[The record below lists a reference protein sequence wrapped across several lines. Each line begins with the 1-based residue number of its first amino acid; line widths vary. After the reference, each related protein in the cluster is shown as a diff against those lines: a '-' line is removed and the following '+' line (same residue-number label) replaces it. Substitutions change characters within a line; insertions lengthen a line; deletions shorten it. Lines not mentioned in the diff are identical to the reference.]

1 MANQLFQHL
10 DTNFQTNVM
19 QKWKPVL
26 DAAGGIKDYSK
37 RLSTAI
43 ILENTQCAV
52 EGRQGSRLNESY
64 ASSGM
69 GGSMGAT
76 GTNNAANGGGVFAGM
91 TGDGTY
97 GAGDSRMPT
106 IVIPTARRI
115 FPELLAHE
123 VVGVQP
129 MTGPVGFAF
138 AFRALYGDNGKGGVN
153 GVAKGVELGYNQL
166 DSQFT
171 GATMGAAGAGVNA
184 GLGEQLDATNAAQ
197 VDMWSAFSGVD
208 PSAYGTKQYGAKGTG
223 AGLNP
228 SEWWGIGEDY
238 PMAQFDVMKGTVEAK
253 ARKLGASWSL
263 EMAEDIKAVQGADIE
278 AEMTNIIS
286 YELKAELDREILS
299 EMVKAAISGGATST
313 WSPVTADGRNQMERI
328 STLYTHLLDMANKV
342 SITTRRGPATFAI
355 ASPKVCALLERM
367 GQYAFIDNGSPKVD
381 TGVVGVAKVGTLRN
395 GAMTLYRDT
404 FAGGNYIQM
413 GYKGQHP
420 YDAGIIYCPYIP
432 VELMKAMSPNTFA
445 PRIGVRTRY
454 GLLNNLYGAKNYYH
468 FIKVD
473 DLTNYASLVSD
484 SESSRVFMA

>member
-10 DTNFQTNVM
+10 DSTFQTSVLS
-19 QKWKPVL
+19 KWKPVL

-69 GGSMGAT
+69 AGSFG
-76 GTNNAANGGGVFAGM
+76 ANGVGNDGGGAFGTM
-91 TGDGTY
+91 TPGEYGT
-97 GAGDSRMPT
+97 GDSRMPT

-138 AFRALYGDNGKGGVN
+138 AFRALYGANGKNSGASIQGT
-153 GVAKGVELGYNQL
+153 ELGYNQL
-166 DSQFT
+166 NSGFT
-171 GATMGAAGAGVNA
+171 GAELSGVGAGVNA
-184 GLGEQLDATNAAQ
+184 GLGQAIDSTNGAQ
-197 VDMWSAFSGVD
+197 VDMWESFAGASD
-208 PSAYGTKQYGAKGTG
+208 PSPYGTRQYGAKGTG

-228 SEWWGIGEDY
+228 SEWWGIGDDY
-238 PMAQFDVMKGTVEAK
+238 PMAQFDVLKGTVEAK

-299 EMVKAAISGGATST
+299 EMVKAAITGGSTSV
-313 WSPVTADGRNQMERI
+313 WSPITADGRNQLERI
-328 STLYTHLLDMANKV
+328 ATLYTHLLDMANAI

-367 GQYAFIDNGSPKVD
+367 GQYTFIDNGSPKVD

-468 FIKVD
+468 FIKVN
-473 DLTNYASLVSD
+473 DLTNQVLAADGGRMFLS
-484 SESSRVFMA
+484 